1 MTSRGGTMDGRT
13 ILDPQGEAWRVYEV
27 GGATYDRRASLIF
40 ESAWTVRRVRIYP
53 ADWRALSDEEL
64 LTLSWQA

>member
-1 MTSRGGTMDGRT
+1 MNSRRGTADGRT
-13 ILDPQGEAWRVYEV
+13 VHDAQGETWHVYEV

-53 ADWRALSDEEL
+53 ANWRTLSDEEL
-64 LTLSWQA
+64 LALSWQA

>member
-1 MTSRGGTMDGRT
+1 MSSRHGTADGRT
-13 ILDPQGEAWRVYEV
+13 VHDAQGETWHVYEV

-40 ESAWTVRRVRIYP
+40 ESAWTVRRVRVYP
-53 ADWRALSDEEL
+53 ANWRALSDEEL